1 MKGLLNE
8 HKWQKKKHG
17 VAIAMT
23 TAIAKKKFILVLVVT
38 FVLIFNIIVNGKCV

>member
-23 TAIAKKKFILVLVVT
+23 TAIAKKSSFLFSSLLSFLYSILL
-38 FVLIFNIIVNGKCV
+38 